1 MLRTDCPGDPGDSA
15 LNSACALT
23 YVALESEPPSAA
35 PPPPSDSDPTGLTT
49 AGSAAAGLP
58 PSAAACSSTLRL
70 PSSPPRL
77 AFSSVTTHLRTLPL
91 SVSTTAAASGASP
104 SSTPLAPACDPPS
117 SVNWTLI
124 PFGKEAGQRR
134 LADHQLPCLGSALGP
149 ARALLP
155 FLALHLHIVTGW
167 APSRH
172 PPPLGRSKHL
182 DEHASAVLSDP
193 LSEPLPQ
200 PYFTLPHRLLP
211 HRLIPPQTPA
221 LLVCARLHSPLRH
234 CLPVDAEERHRD

>member
-1 MLRTDCPGDPGDSA
+1 MRRRTTHLNPDSSSPLMLRTDCPGDPGDSA

-124 PFGKEAGQRR
+124 PFGKEAGVSLSSGQLQRK
-134 LADHQLPCLGSALGP
+134 LLSCCSSVVSLITSSPALVP
-149 ARALLP
+149 LSVRP
-155 FLALHLHIVTGW
+155 
-167 APSRH
+167 APSFPSSPSTCISSLGGLPLAI
-172 PPPLGRSKHL
+172 PPP
-182 DEHASAVLSDP
+182 SDAP
-193 LSEPLPQ
+193 NTSTSTRAP
-200 PYFTLPHRLLP
+200 
-211 HRLIPPQTPA
+211 
-221 LLVCARLHSPLRH
+221 S
-234 CLPVDAEERHRD
+234 